1 MKNTFRLIAFALIL
15 YFIAK
20 QKLAQDATQNT
31 PPAHAAPASQ
41 NTSPAANGASASS
54 ADDGSAE
61 LAQDF
66 QQHRDKVRV
75 QGSGTVV
82 KLLREDDE
90 GLKHQ
95 KFLLRTRTGQT
106 VLVAHDIDIAPRVD
120 DLKEGDTVEF
130 NGEYVWTEQGGV
142 VHWTHHDPEGRHP
155 GGWLKHDGHT
165 YQ

>member
-20 QKLAQDATQNT
+20 QKLAQDAVQNT
-31 PPAHAAPASQ
+31 PPAHTTPVSQSAP
-41 NTSPAANGASASS
+41 PAANGASAPST
-54 ADDGSAE
+54 DDGSAE

-82 KLLREDDE
+82 KVLRDDTE
-90 GLKHQ
+90 GLQHQ

-155 GGWLKHDGHT
+155 GGWLKHDGKT